1 MARLPQLKNGLRAF
15 IRPRVFLLGLLLL
28 LLAFGGYKAQ
38 RVWRLMRSLQG
49 HLDQLQAAA
58 DGSADLGLDAVGE
71 SLQGARAD
79 LEALQSEVAPFLPLT
94 RFLVWV
100 PGVGGDLRAA
110 PLLLDVALP
119 VAEAGV
125 IAIATNEG
133 IRLELHDAQG
143 PCVQRARWAVITD
156 GKNTVSGCWVPQ
168 PPDQV
173 AIAWLDGDYTL
184 FPISVFREPEKL

>member
-1 MARLPQLKNGLRAF
+1 MKHAALA
-15 IRPRVFLLGLLLL
+15 LLI
-28 LLAFGGYKAQ
+28 
-38 RVWRLMRSLQG
+38 
-49 HLDQLQAAA
+49 AA
-58 DGSADLGLDAVGE
+58 
-71 SLQGARAD
+71 GA
-79 LEALQSEVAPFLPLT
+79 
-94 RFLVWV
+94 
-100 PGVGGDLRAA
+100 
-110 PLLLDVALP
+110 
-119 VAEAGV
+119 AEAGV
-125 IAIATNEG
+125 IAIATNDG